1 MKKMKENMDFR
12 QLPLSY
18 INSNNNNKRILKI
31 FNKFYQGKYKIKY
44 TKAIDF
50 HPASVF

>member
-18 INSNNNNKRILKI
+18 INSNNNNNNNNKRILKI
-31 FNKFYQGKYKIKY
+31 FNKFY
-44 TKAIDF
+44 
-50 HPASVF
+50 

>member
-18 INSNNNNKRILKI
+18 INSSNNNNNNNNNKRILKI
-31 FNKFYQGKYKIKY
+31 FNKFY
-44 TKAIDF
+44 
-50 HPASVF
+50 